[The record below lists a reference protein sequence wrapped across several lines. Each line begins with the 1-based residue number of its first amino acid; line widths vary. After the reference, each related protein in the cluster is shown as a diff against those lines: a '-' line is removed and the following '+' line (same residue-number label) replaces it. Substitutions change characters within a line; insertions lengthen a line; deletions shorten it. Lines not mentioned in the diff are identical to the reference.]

1 MDTKGGFLISRIK
14 QTGTRLFDRMLA
26 EADIDAFNGAQGRIL
41 YVLWQ
46 QDGIT
51 ISQLSAQTSL
61 ANTTLTSMLDRMERS
76 GLIRREASPK
86 DRRALLICLTEKAR
100 DLQTDYDRISQQM
113 NRLYYR
119 GFTEEE
125 ICQLEGYLQR
135 ILYNLEGEDHHE

>member
-61 ANTTLTSMLDRMERS
+61 ANTTLTSMLDRLERS
-76 GLIRREASPK
+76 GLVCREVSPR

-119 GFTEEE
+119 GFTETE

-135 ILYNLEGEDHHE
+135 ILDNLEGEAPHE

>member
-61 ANTTLTSMLDRMERS
+61 ANTTLTSMLDRMEGS
-76 GLIRREASPK
+76 GLIRREVSPK

-100 DLQTDYDRISQQM
+100 ALQTDYDRISQQM
-113 NRLYYR
+113 NQLYYQ
-119 GFTEEE
+119 GFSESE
-125 ICQLEGYLQR
+125 IRQLEGYLQR
-135 ILYNLEGEDHHE
+135 ILDNLEGEKHHE